1 MEAIVARHA
10 VLDEERELVAR
21 HAAGDRSAFDE
32 VYSRYSGL
40 VFHLAL
46 RLLGSRDEALDIAQD
61 VFLRIH
67 RHLAAF
73 RGASTLRTW
82 IYRIT
87 LNQCRSQGKRFRP
100 VAVPV
105 GDGEGEDERPLADPA
120 AGPEEIAIRHEFADR
135 VKRALSSVPEEFREA
150 LVLRDLEDLS
160 YEEIAGVL
168 GVPLGTVRSRIARGR
183 ERLRVL
189 LQASREEKA

>member
-1 MEAIVARHA
+1 VEAIVARHA

-32 VYSRYSGL
+32 IYSRYSGL

-46 RLLGSRDEALDIAQD
+46 RLLGSREEALDIAQD

-67 RHLAAF
+67 RHLAGF
-73 RGASTLRTW
+73 RGASSLRTW

-87 LNQCRSQGKRFRP
+87 LNQCRNQGKRFRP
-100 VAVPV
+100 VSVPV
-105 GDGEGEDERPLADPA
+105 GDGEDERPIADPA
-120 AGPEEIAIRHEFADR
+120 AGPEELAMRHEFTER
-135 VKRALSSVPEEFREA
+135 VKRALGSVPDEFREA

-183 ERLRVL
+183 ERLRCL
-189 LQASREEKA
+189 LQTAGEVHA